1 MFLSRGDRDIGVEER
16 KTSQIFRTP
25 TPSCWLPAKTS
36 QQGGGRAAAVLEK
49 GREVLQP
56 RGIVG
61 SNFGGGRSTGA
72 GVGVG
77 IRSYKCERVEIGV

>member
-1 MFLSRGDRDIGVEER
+1 MAFFPR
-16 KTSQIFRTP
+16 KENISSNFPHTH
-25 TPSCWLPAKTS
+25 PSCWLPAKTS

-61 SNFGGGRSTGA
+61 SNFGGGCSTGA
-72 GVGVG
+72 GVEVG